1 MSNSS
6 TGGQG
11 ILEQIWD
18 LRDQRVDEWPLM
30 SSPLP
35 TVALCGLYF
44 YTVKFMGPRFMKERK
59 PYDLKNTIIV
69 YNLVQVAFS
78 AWLLFKIFFAGWGT
92 TYSFWC
98 EPVRTDPPAMLMVNM
113 AWWYFIS
120 KFTEFFDTFFF
131 VLRKKNNNVSTLH
144 VLHHGLMPLFTWEAC
159 RFVPGG
165 HESLGALLN
174 TFIHVVMYTYYALAA
189 LGPHMQPY
197 LWWKRHLTKMQ
208 MIQFSIVVGHSCLLL
223 FKNDCGYPIAQSG
236 ITTGFMI
243 MFLALFGQFYSK
255 SYKEKG
261 NAKSFE
267 EKLK

>member
-1 MSNSS
+1 M
-6 TGGQG
+6 
-11 ILEQIWD
+11 
-18 LRDQRVDEWPLM
+18 P
-30 SSPLP
+30 
-35 TVALCGLYF
+35 
-44 YTVKFMGPRFMKERK
+44 
-59 PYDLKNTIIV
+59 
-69 YNLVQVAFS
+69 
-78 AWLLFKIFFAGWGT
+78 
-92 TYSFWC
+92 
-98 EPVRTDPPAMLMVNM
+98 
-113 AWWYFIS
+113 
-120 KFTEFFDTFFF
+120 
-131 VLRKKNNNVSTLH
+131 KKNAYIIKDTA
-144 VLHHGLMPLFTWEAC
+144 HHLF

-223 FKNDCGYPIAQSG
+223 FKNDCGYPIAQSA

-243 MFLALFGQFYSK
+243 MFLVLFGQFYSK

-261 NAKSFE
+261 NVKNLE